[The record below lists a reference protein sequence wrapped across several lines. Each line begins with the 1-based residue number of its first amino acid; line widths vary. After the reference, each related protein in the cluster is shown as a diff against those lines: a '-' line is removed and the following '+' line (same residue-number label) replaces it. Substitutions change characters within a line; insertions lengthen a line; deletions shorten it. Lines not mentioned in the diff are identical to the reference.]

1 MYIKNKT
8 KPYYNIKVKCKYSV
22 LIEILAIISTYLF
35 ILFLIKIHAMPHILG
50 INGTTFGHVIHEAG
64 AAALLTRRH
73 AEPLVALL
81 AHKRSEQFS
90 QVKIC
95 CL

>member
-35 ILFLIKIHAMPHILG
+35 ILFPIKIHAMPHILG
-50 INGTTFGHVIHEAG
+50 INDTTFGHVIHEAG
-64 AAALLTRRH
+64 AMDIINRRH
-73 AEPLVALL
+73 VENLSTLLVY
-81 AHKRSEQFS
+81 KISEQ
-90 QVKIC
+90 
-95 CL
+95 LL

>member
-1 MYIKNKT
+1 MDCAST
-8 KPYYNIKVKCKYSV
+8 DM
-22 LIEILAIISTYLF
+22 AIINIFNQLLYLQ
-35 ILFLIKIHAMPHILG
+35 KIENQARLLLG
-50 INGTTFGHVIHEAG
+50 GGHGITVGHVIHEAG
-64 AAALLTRRH
+64 AAAILTRRH